1 MAASRVKNSAITFH
15 LTTFI
20 PTSPKHDP
28 AMSSTPIQPDG
39 LTPSGVP
46 IIQTQRHP
54 LPRRRFL
61 ATMGAS
67 AAVIALGG
75 CTGDPQPHLLDRNE
89 NMAATPRPAGDTV
102 PFIEPQALRSA
113 NGSLEVTLVAL
124 PATIADAE
132 QTLYGYTYNQT
143 SPGPTL
149 RIRPGDQLI
158 VHLENQLPEDTNL
171 HTHGLHVSPEGNAD
185 NVFARVRPGETRT
198 YTYNI
203 PQDHRGGLFWYHPHA
218 HGTVAKQ
225 VAAGL
230 AGAIVIEDDTDA
242 VTEIADSTERILIMS
257 DPPAVSTEAGLSATP
272 MEQMIGR
279 QGSGVLVNGVG
290 QPHITANGGDR
301 ERWRIVNASSSRYY
315 QLAIEDHPLWVIA
328 SDGGR
333 LSKPQEAAQ
342 VLLAPGERTEV
353 LVLPSTSGSYALR
366 ALEYDRGDV
375 GMGGMMGGSSS
386 VSPEVTVAMLD
397 VMNSAP
403 VTAPP
408 GTIAMPDLQPL
419 EPTATRTLE
428 LGMGMGAMMG
438 GSVMSFTIDGRE
450 FAADRTDIAVKLGA
464 VERWVITNSTTMD
477 HPFHLHVWPFVVEGV
492 EDEMGWKDTVN
503 VPAQDSVTIVVPFVG
518 VTGRTVYHCH
528 ILDHE
533 DLGMMGVIEVSA

>member
-1 MAASRVKNSAITFH
+1 
-15 LTTFI
+15 
-20 PTSPKHDP
+20 
-28 AMSSTPIQPDG
+28 
-39 LTPSGVP
+39 
-46 IIQTQRHP
+46 
-54 LPRRRFL
+54 
-61 ATMGAS
+61 MGAS

-75 CTGDPQPHLLDRNE
+75 CSNDPRPQLLERNE
-89 NMAATPRPAGDTV
+89 TTAATPPPVGDTV
-102 PFIEPQALRSA
+102 RFAEPEALQSA
-113 NGSLEVTLVAL
+113 NGSLEVTITAS
-124 PATIADAE
+124 PATITHDE
-132 QTLYGYTYNQT
+132 HTRYGYTYNQT

-149 RIRPGDQLI
+149 RIRPGDQLT

-185 NVFARVRPGETRT
+185 NIFARVRPGETRT
-198 YTYNI
+198 YRYNI
-203 PQDHRGGLFWYHPHA
+203 PDDHRGGLFWYHPHA

-230 AGAIVIEDDTDA
+230 AGAIIIEDDTDA
-242 VTEIADSTERILIMS
+242 VTEIADSTERILILS
-257 DPPAVSTEAGLSATP
+257 DPPAVSSESGLSATP

-279 QGSGVLVNGVG
+279 QGSGVLVNGVR

-333 LSKPQEAAQ
+333 IGTPQEAAQ

-386 VSPEVTVAMLD
+386 PSPEVTVATLD
-397 VMNSAP
+397 VTIAAP
-403 VTAPP
+403 VKAPP
-408 GTIAMPDLQPL
+408 STLDTPDLRLL

-428 LGMGMGAMMG
+428 LGMAMGGMMG
-438 GSVMSFTIDGRE
+438 GSMMSFTIDGRE
-450 FAADRTDIAVKLGA
+450 FDADRTDIAVKLGA
-464 VERWVITNSTTMD
+464 IERWEITNSTTMD

-492 EDEMGWKDTVN
+492 ENEMGWKDTVN
-503 VPAQDSVTIVVPFVG
+503 VPAQDSVTIVIPFVG
-518 VTGRTVYHCH
+518 MTGRTVYHCH

-533 DLGMMGVIEVSA
+533 DLGMMGVIEVFA

>member
-1 MAASRVKNSAITFH
+1 MAASRVKNSAINFH

-61 ATMGAS
+61 AAMGAS

-257 DPPAVSTEAGLSATP
+257 DPPAVSSLRAVVPSLQRGCQSIWRVEIVDHEEIKILPFFALVLDKLTYGIIDWNTP
-272 MEQMIGR
+272 DTSPDEYRVSPSSRPDLALRRPQGR
-279 QGSGVLVNGVG
+279 Q
-290 QPHITANGGDR
+290 
-301 ERWRIVNASSSRYY
+301 
-315 QLAIEDHPLWVIA
+315 
-328 SDGGR
+328 
-333 LSKPQEAAQ
+333 
-342 VLLAPGERTEV
+342 
-353 LVLPSTSGSYALR
+353 ALR
-366 ALEYDRGDV
+366 
-375 GMGGMMGGSSS
+375 
-386 VSPEVTVAMLD
+386 
-397 VMNSAP
+397 
-403 VTAPP
+403 
-408 GTIAMPDLQPL
+408 
-419 EPTATRTLE
+419 
-428 LGMGMGAMMG
+428 
-438 GSVMSFTIDGRE
+438 
-450 FAADRTDIAVKLGA
+450 
-464 VERWVITNSTTMD
+464 
-477 HPFHLHVWPFVVEGV
+477 
-492 EDEMGWKDTVN
+492 
-503 VPAQDSVTIVVPFVG
+503 
-518 VTGRTVYHCH
+518 
-528 ILDHE
+528 
-533 DLGMMGVIEVSA
+533 

>member
-1 MAASRVKNSAITFH
+1 
-15 LTTFI
+15 
-20 PTSPKHDP
+20 
-28 AMSSTPIQPDG
+28 
-39 LTPSGVP
+39 
-46 IIQTQRHP
+46 
-54 LPRRRFL
+54 
-61 ATMGAS
+61 
-67 AAVIALGG
+67 
-75 CTGDPQPHLLDRNE
+75 
-89 NMAATPRPAGDTV
+89 
-102 PFIEPQALRSA
+102 
-113 NGSLEVTLVAL
+113 
-124 PATIADAE
+124 
-132 QTLYGYTYNQT
+132 
-143 SPGPTL
+143 
-149 RIRPGDQLI
+149 
-158 VHLENQLPEDTNL
+158 
-171 HTHGLHVSPEGNAD
+171 
-185 NVFARVRPGETRT
+185 
-198 YTYNI
+198 
-203 PQDHRGGLFWYHPHA
+203 
-218 HGTVAKQ
+218 
-225 VAAGL
+225 
-230 AGAIVIEDDTDA
+230 
-242 VTEIADSTERILIMS
+242 MS
-257 DPPAVSTEAGLSATP
+257 DPPTVSTEAGLSATP